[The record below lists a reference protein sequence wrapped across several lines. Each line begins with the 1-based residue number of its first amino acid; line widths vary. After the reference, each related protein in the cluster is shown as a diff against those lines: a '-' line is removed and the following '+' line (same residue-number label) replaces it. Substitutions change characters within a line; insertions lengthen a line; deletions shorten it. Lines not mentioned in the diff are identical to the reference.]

1 MGDIMNL
8 QKGGALILAGLMMSG
23 CMSAAE
29 HRKSLGSTNERETTL
44 GIVQK
49 EIRIGMNQADVVS
62 ALGSPNIVTKDSE
75 GREAWVYDKI
85 ASEVTYS
92 KGSTGTFYLIGV
104 VDRDAGA
111 VSTTQR
117 TLTVIIKYNN
127 SGQVESTS
135 YHSSKF

>member
-1 MGDIMNL
+1 MNL
-8 QKGGALILAGLMMSG
+8 RLGGVLVLAGLIISG
-23 CMSAAE
+23 CMSAAQ
-29 HRKSLGSTNERETTL
+29 HQQSLGSTNERETTL

-49 EIRIGMNQADVVS
+49 EIRIGMNQAEVVS

-75 GREAWVYDKI
+75 GRETWVYDKI
-85 ASEVTYS
+85 ASEVSYS
-92 KGSTGTFYLIGV
+92 KGSTGTFYLIGI
-104 VDRDAGA
+104 VDRDSGA

>member
-1 MGDIMNL
+1 MNL
-8 QKGGALILAGLMMSG
+8 RMGGAMVLAGLIMSG
-23 CMSAAE
+23 CMSAAQ
-29 HRKSLGSTNERETTL
+29 HRQSLGSTNERETTL

-49 EIRIGMNQADVVS
+49 EIRIGMNQAEVAS

-75 GREAWVYDKI
+75 GRETWIYDKI
-85 ASEVTYS
+85 ASEASYS
-92 KGSTGTFYLIGV
+92 RGSTGTIFLIGI
-104 VDRDAGA
+104 VDRDSGA
-111 VSTTQR
+111 VNTTQR